1 MRFYIAE
8 TSKEVPHVS
17 LRFIVKDEVKTAYS
31 NVARVTHS
39 FNDFTI
45 DFGEVSPD
53 QPSVAVVHTR
63 IAMSP
68 QQLREF
74 ANMLQDTV
82 EAYEANFGKIPT
94 PPKPKSVKP

>member
-1 MRFYIAE
+1 
-8 TSKEVPHVS
+8 VS
-17 LRFIVKDEVKTAYS
+17 LRFIVKEDVKTAYS

-74 ANMLQDTV
+74 VNMLQDTV
-82 EAYEANFGKIPT
+82 DAYETSFGKIPK
-94 PPKPKSVKP
+94 PPKPPAVKP